1 MTKLVVYLAFIIF
14 CNRQQNQQG
23 MGAVVAPISIAD
35 VITGYKAEILWDDDL
50 LIATTQVEESTMMNC
65 DTMED
70 GRLFVLEEKPFGHWR
85 QLDQKASGTIRHCKS
100 IWFIEER
107 AGQNVRRAAA
117 GGVGAK
123 IVTDYKADK
132 LWDDDLLME
141 TTQVQESIMTN
152 CDTMKDG
159 RLFILEEKPL
169 LLMANTVC

>member
-14 CNRQQNQQG
+14 CGNQ
-23 MGAVVAPISIAD
+23 
-35 VITGYKAEILWDDDL
+35 
-50 LIATTQVEESTMMNC
+50 
-65 DTMED
+65 
-70 GRLFVLEEKPFGHWR
+70 
-85 QLDQKASGTIRHCKS
+85 
-100 IWFIEER
+100 
-107 AGQNVRRAAA
+107 GQNVRRAAA

-159 RLFILEEKPL
+159 RLFILDEKPL
-169 LLMANTVC
+169 LLITNSVNLMNL